1 MPTAMN
7 VYKRRA
13 CNVQIVNCRALNGPD
28 LSLGLLK
35 PVSEAVGLSATFSA
49 ASATTTVT
57 SATTTVTAA
66 ASPVTA
72 AAVAAASTAT
82 ATATATTGSAFLSL
96 TDTEGAPIHV
106 IAVEAADRGFAVF
119 AAAQCYKGK
128 PTRAPGFTVKGD
140 MEIHGPAEV
149 FEEGT
154 DLVFGCREGQIAHV
168 EFHLCLGMLQ
178 PVQRDSCRVLVRR
191 AEAIR

>member
-72 AAVAAASTAT
+72 AAVAAT